1 MKQVMLNLSV
11 AENVRMFVNTV
22 SKYSFNMNLRSGRYV
37 VDAKSILG
45 IFSLNLGNPITLE
58 IDDRDALPE
67 QVEALLNEIQPF
79 VVE

>member
-1 MKQVMLNLSV
+1 MSV
-11 AENVRMFVNTV
+11 AENVRRFVNTV
-22 SKYSFNMNLRSGRYV
+22 SKYPFNMNLRSGRYV

-45 IFSLNLGNPITLE
+45 IFSLNLGNAIILE